1 MYSTSAECLQNV
13 HCFLCFGGG
22 VCCYFRGGGG
32 GGGGWHCI
40 LVSCVTSPIFVFVY
54 FPLNK
59 KRWQNK
65 THCFSGKTLE
75 LGRKKANSV
84 ISEFLHLSFADMNGP
99 KARLSVLDE
108 FCESLFFP
116 SHINAHK
123 KKKLIAMSDKQ
134 SLNQWLAEW
143 VYVWTFHSTLQ
154 APKHLANQQQWYWST
169 LWTCLK
175 HFCCTKADKI
185 RPKWNTDICWC
196 FPFMCTYL

>member
-13 HCFLCFGGG
+13 HHFLFLF
-22 VCCYFRGGGG
+22 CYFRGGGG
-32 GGGGWHCI
+32 GGVWHCI

-59 KRWQNK
+59 KWWQNK
-65 THCFSGKTLE
+65 THFGAWLEKGKFCHKWIFALVVCRHEWAKGQT
-75 LGRKKANSV
+75 RRFRW
-84 ISEFLHLSFADMNGP
+84 FLRVP
-99 KARLSVLDE
+99 
-108 FCESLFFP
+108 FFP
-116 SHINAHK
+116 LSYWCTHT
-123 KKKLIAMSDKQ
+123 KKLIATSEKQ
-134 SLNQWLAEW
+134 SLNQWPAEW
-143 VYVWTFHSTLQ
+143 MYVWTFHSTLQ

-185 RPKWNTDICWC
+185 RPKRNADTCWC